1 METTLKLAIAAKLDK
16 NDLIEG
22 EAHQIQRFGNGRGAR
37 IFRVGHFFLI
47 ERMKEK
53 RGKRG
58 GRLKGVTVAVA
69 EGSN

>member
-37 IFRVGHFFLI
+37 IFRVGHFFFD
-47 ERMKEK
+47 
-53 RGKRG
+53 
-58 GRLKGVTVAVA
+58 
-69 EGSN
+69 